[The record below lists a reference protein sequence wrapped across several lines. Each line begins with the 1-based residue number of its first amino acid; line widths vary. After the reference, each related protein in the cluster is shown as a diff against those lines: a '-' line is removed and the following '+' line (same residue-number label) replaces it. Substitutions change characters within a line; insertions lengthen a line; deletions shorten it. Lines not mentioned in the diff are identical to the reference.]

1 MQGNGWAGWDH
12 LTHGDTGGRRWCHSP
27 GRASDSMP
35 HSEEAPVEKLE
46 ALYCE
51 TTDEAK
57 SGKTFTTQ
65 VPALPRLELLTRLF
79 PSSPN
84 PTRAQ
89 HSC

>member
-1 MQGNGWAGWDH
+1 
-12 LTHGDTGGRRWCHSP
+12 
-27 GRASDSMP
+27 MP
-35 HSEEAPVEKLE
+35 RSEEALVEKLE

-57 SGKTFTTQ
+57 SGRTFTTQ
-65 VPALPRLELLTRLF
+65 VSASPRLDLLTRLF

-89 HSC
+89 DSC